1 MVLFMKQ
8 LGGLIFGLLALS
20 ACGSSSG
27 GSFNGTVAGYSLH
40 VVESVFTPL
49 PETEDNPA
57 FTLIVL
63 SDRPGIC
70 NGIRSGTW
78 GKNTTSF
85 GIYLISGR
93 PSVSPASPGTYH
105 LVTDQPNSGVAYFL
119 KQDDQCRA
127 APGLSDNSVPATSGS
142 VVLES
147 IDASPGKRAR
157 GSYDIIL
164 RSGEHVTGTFDAAY
178 CQPRSSSVST
188 TCG

>member
-1 MVLFMKQ
+1 MKQ
-8 LGGLIFGLLALS
+8 LGGLTFGLLALS

-49 PETEDNPA
+49 PESEDDPA
-57 FTLIVL
+57 STLIAL

-85 GIYLISGR
+85 GIYLSSGR

-105 LVTDQPNSGVAYFL
+105 LVTDEPNSGGRLLLEARRPVPRCSRIVRQL
-119 KQDDQCRA
+119 GSGDQRFGR
-127 APGLSDNSVPATSGS
+127 PG
-142 VVLES
+142 
-147 IDASPGKRAR
+147 ID
-157 GSYDIIL
+157 
-164 RSGEHVTGTFDAAY
+164 
-178 CQPRSSSVST
+178 
-188 TCG
+188 